1 MDDGEED
8 EKIVA
13 ERMQAARQWVAKAEA
28 AGAAGDRRGRLAAIS
43 EALNASRA
51 AVAVIETWRL
61 SMLEARRE
69 MTGEP
74 SMTFSADI
82 PPPTTRH

>member
-8 EKIVA
+8 EKIVM
-13 ERMQAARQWVAKAEA
+13 ERMQAAHQWVAKAEA
-28 AGAAGDRRGRLAAIS
+28 AGDRIGRLAAIS